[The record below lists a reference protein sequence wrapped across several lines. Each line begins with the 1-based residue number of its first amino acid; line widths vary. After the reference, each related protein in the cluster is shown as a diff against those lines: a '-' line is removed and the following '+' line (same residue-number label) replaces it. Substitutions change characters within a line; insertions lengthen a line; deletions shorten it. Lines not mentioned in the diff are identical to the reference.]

1 MDKYQS
7 LFGMLCDLNGPPVI
21 SEMNDII
28 QTVKR
33 QFLWKLTT
41 ELFDPSGAL
50 KNPVGRS
57 LILWDDQKQRI
68 RTGND
73 LTVFGNWKRFTHY
86 IDILELG
93 RP

>member
-33 QFLWKLTT
+33 QFLWKPTT

-73 LTVFGNWKRFTHY
+73 LTAFGNWKRFTHY